1 MTLLKISHES
11 SLLALQVGAPPVMS
25 CDVTTEIWL
34 LKGDPTF
41 RKLLGMYLCHSFEL
55 RNEIW
60 FEYYSLNDACFGS
73 YRIS

>member
-11 SLLALQVGAPPVMS
+11 SLLALQVGTPPVMS
-25 CDVTTEIWL
+25 CDITTEIWL
-34 LKGDPTF
+34 LKGPTF

-60 FEYYSLNDACFGS
+60 FEYYSLNDACFGL